1 MRLDLSLISGFL
13 HMSLTPGLALIN
25 GIPFGVGVSKN
36 FRPLLVAT
44 CSSIKS
50 LKVIYDFF
58 CAQGF
63 SSISDFYEYWDFINK
78 SGIFSGFTLAGSST
92 NSAQLKYFGLG
103 GVSPT
108 LSDLGGLLCILSA

>member
-25 GIPFGVGVSKN
+25 GIPFGVGISKN
-36 FRPLLVAT
+36 FQPLLTAT

-50 LKVIYDFF
+50 LKSISDFYWIQDYF
-58 CAQGF
+58 M
-63 SSISDFYEYWDFINK
+63 ISDFYEYCGLISK
-78 SGIFSGFTLAGSST
+78 SGIFSGLTLAGSST